1 METNKTVRNDRALL
15 DSIYNNLM
23 TISDEIQQHP
33 DNAKLIDSFDSLVA
47 TYFDIEEDGGF

>member
-1 METNKTVRNDRALL
+1 METNKTVRNDMALL

-33 DNAKLIDSFDSLVA
+33 DNAKLIDSFASLVA
-47 TYFDIEEDGGF
+47 TYFDIEEDGWF

>member
-33 DNAKLIDSFDSLVA
+33 DNATLIDSFDSLVA